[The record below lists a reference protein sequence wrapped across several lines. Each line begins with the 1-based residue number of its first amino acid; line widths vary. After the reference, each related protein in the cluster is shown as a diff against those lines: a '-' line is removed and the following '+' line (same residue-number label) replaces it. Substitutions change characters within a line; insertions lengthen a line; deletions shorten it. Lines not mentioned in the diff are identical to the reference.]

1 VLVKAKKGVKPKKSS
16 KFAGKIVILI
26 KNNNMNSFPI
36 NYTFLPIEMIYRN
49 RVSLDDFDVDA
60 KNSVNGQIFRALM
73 GMNYFAYES
82 KQSESEIIEIFN
94 DVYSFCTLA
103 LLEKRPYMYLGQFV
117 GYARQCR
124 NKDFADEREAIVM
137 TAFWCVLESW
147 KYDLS
152 SPLVIL
158 KDNLKKMIDGYE
170 EIKED
175 IAQHILDVVDT
186 QGDTFLM
193 DDLAPRDIM
202 EWMSAD
208 SHPFWSIVGVNG
220 PAVVAYA
227 AELLCRNKKE
237 RLLLV
242 DRAIADFTPNQEDKD
257 TLNEM
262 TYRELLILREEI
274 VAEPDEDEATLS
286 ENGSKK
292 KGSEILRKQV
302 KELKIKINQL
312 QDENAE
318 LQEKLDFVLD
328 EAEVSSGNKSKK
340 KNRDVNSKVC
350 FEVFIKIIEK
360 AGYTTFQNDDM
371 GELWHYLTN
380 GSGEYIRQ
388 YCTKRNYDNRCSGK
402 SVLKVNTLLGKM
414 GMDEIKLKSHFLPEK
429 VE

>member
-1 VLVKAKKGVKPKKSS
+1 
-16 KFAGKIVILI
+16 
-26 KNNNMNSFPI
+26 MDSFPI
-36 NYTFLPIEMIYRN
+36 NYTSLPVEMIYRN
-49 RVSLDDFDVDA
+49 RVSLDDFDVDTQ
-60 KNSVNGQIFRALM
+60 NSINGQIFRALM

-94 DVYSFCTLA
+94 DVYALCTLA
-103 LLEKRPYMYLGQFV
+103 LLEKRPYMYLGQYV
-117 GYARQCR
+117 GYARQCS

-152 SPLVIL
+152 SPVVIL

-170 EIKED
+170 EIKEHV
-175 IAQHILDVVDT
+175 AQHILDVVDT
-186 QGDTFLM
+186 QGETLLM
-193 DDLAPRDIM
+193 DDLAPRDIL

-227 AELLCRNKKE
+227 AELLCKNKKE

-274 VAEPDEDEATLS
+274 VAEPDDDDLVQPKRES
-286 ENGSKK
+286 KKNGS
-292 KGSEILRKQV
+292 ETLRNQV
-302 KELKIKINQL
+302 NELKNKIILL

-318 LQEKLDFVLD
+318 LQEQLDMIN
-328 EAEVSSGNKSKK
+328 EESSGGNESKK
-340 KNRDVNSKVC
+340 KKRDVNSKVC

-360 AGYTTFQNDDM
+360 AGYTSYQNDDL
-371 GELWHYLTN
+371 GELWQCLTN
-380 GSGEYIRQ
+380 CSGEYIRQ
-388 YCTKRNYDNRCSGK
+388 YRSKRNYDNRCSGK
-402 SVLKVNTLLGKM
+402 SVLKINTLLEKM
-414 GMDEIKLKSHFLPEK
+414 GMDEIKLKSNFLPKKIE
-429 VE
+429 